1 LQDGPLSH
9 SLPHPPLVVFFD
21 LGGVVVDVDLQQARS
36 TWAST
41 LNTSESDFDRVFL
54 NSGIKDAMDRGK
66 ITRSEALGELSAL
79 CTPTVGED
87 LIIRCWTSAIT
98 ARPEVSELVR
108 EVARNARCA
117 VISNTD
123 PLHAAYIESETGIG
137 AAIERWVYS
146 YQAGSMKP
154 ESGILRLALQHLAVH
169 PEDALLIDDRV
180 ENLVAARS
188 LGMDGL
194 HYDNFESVRRGLAA
208 RGLLGPGWLPLGS
221 SD

>member
-1 LQDGPLSH
+1 LQDEHLSH

-21 LGGVVVDVDLQQARS
+21 LGGVVVDVDLQRARCA
-36 TWAST
+36 WAAE
-41 LNTSESDFDRVFL
+41 LGTSESDFDRVFL
-54 NSGIKDAMDRGK
+54 DSGIKDAMDVGK
-66 ITRSEALGELSAL
+66 ITRSQALRDLCAL
-79 CTPTVGED
+79 CASPVAEEV
-87 LIIRCWTSAIT
+87 IVRCWSSSISP
-98 ARPEVSELVR
+98 RPEVSEMVH

-123 PLHAAYIESETGIG
+123 PVHAEYIKAVTGIST
-137 AAIERWVYS
+137 AIERWVTS

-154 ESGILRLALQHLAVH
+154 EIGILRLALQHLAVH
-169 PEDALLIDDRV
+169 AEDALLVDDRE

-221 SD
+221 D